1 MNRTIRERPIDKS
14 AILRPIGPVF
24 RRSKA
29 LFLVR
34 NVQQGLQV
42 LQNEIAMKI
51 RDELRENASE
61 LTMSMKMCESTS
73 RWLRSPVSNPFKQS
87 FACQVMLN
95 VVQGP
100 PGCYECVA
108 IISSQ
113 ELTVTQR
120 SNQQY
125 DIVNNTS
132 LLRWIP
138 VCSHFG
144 NKTLR
149 SSSIP
154 QICFDAL
161 RQNQLEK
168 GNKERRR
175 RPCRRCHHRNRRRS
189 SADC

>member
-1 MNRTIRERPIDKS
+1 MKSQLRFAMNWGRTPPNRRCWWKWVNRWAAGSD
-14 AILRPIGPVF
+14 RQF
-24 RRSKA
+24 RTRSSK
-29 LFLVR
+29 V
-34 NVQQGLQV
+34 
-42 LQNEIAMKI
+42 
-51 RDELRENASE
+51 
-61 LTMSMKMCESTS
+61 
-73 RWLRSPVSNPFKQS
+73 
-87 FACQVMLN
+87 FACQGMCN

-100 PGCYECVA
+100 PGCYECVG

-113 ELTVTQR
+113 ELTVTRR
-120 SNQQY
+120 SNRRY

-168 GNKERRR
+168 GNKEKRR
-175 RPCRRCHHRNRRRS
+175 RPCRRRHRNRRRS

>member
-1 MNRTIRERPIDKS
+1 MKSQLRFAMNWGRTPPNRRCWWKWVNRWAAGSD
-14 AILRPIGPVF
+14 RQF
-24 RRSKA
+24 RTRSSK
-29 LFLVR
+29 V
-34 NVQQGLQV
+34 
-42 LQNEIAMKI
+42 
-51 RDELRENASE
+51 
-61 LTMSMKMCESTS
+61 
-73 RWLRSPVSNPFKQS
+73 
-87 FACQVMLN
+87 FACQGMRN

-108 IISSQ
+108 INSSQ
-113 ELTVTQR
+113 ELTVTRR
-120 SNQQY
+120 SNRQY

-175 RPCRRCHHRNRRRS
+175 RPCRRRHHRNRRRS

>member
-1 MNRTIRERPIDKS
+1 MNWGRTPPNWRCRWKCVNRRAAGSD
-14 AILRPIGPVF
+14 RQF
-24 RRSKA
+24 RTRSSE
-29 LFLVR
+29 
-34 NVQQGLQV
+34 V
-42 LQNEIAMKI
+42 L
-51 RDELRENASE
+51 
-61 LTMSMKMCESTS
+61 
-73 RWLRSPVSNPFKQS
+73 
-87 FACQVMLN
+87 ACQGMRN

-113 ELTVTQR
+113 ELTVTRR
-120 SNQQY
+120 SNRRY

-154 QICFDAL
+154 QFCFDAL

-168 GNKERRR
+168 GNKEKRRK
-175 RPCRRCHHRNRRRS
+175 PGVVIEIDVNIQLIVKSIAFSLHPPKHRCCS
-189 SADC
+189 SSTLDRQFVA